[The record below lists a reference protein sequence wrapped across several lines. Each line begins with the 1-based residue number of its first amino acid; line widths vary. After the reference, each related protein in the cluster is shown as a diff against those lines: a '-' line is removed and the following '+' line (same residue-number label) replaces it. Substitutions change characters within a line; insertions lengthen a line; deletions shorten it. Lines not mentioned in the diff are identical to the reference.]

1 MPKSRISDP
10 FYELLV
16 VKASKVK
23 FMGHRTPP
31 ACAEINLTLECSAYL
46 VHKNTSRKEKLQ
58 VEMKILLIEDDPS
71 IFEMIQTRFAQWS
84 LQVVGPKDFQKVM
97 DDFIE
102 QKPQLVLIDIQLPAY
117 DGFHWCR
124 EIRHIS
130 KVPILFLS
138 SRDHPMD
145 MVMAM
150 QMGAD
155 DFVQKPFHMEVLL
168 AKVQAILRRTYDYI
182 EESMD
187 VTRFNGAVIDYARCE
202 IMYEG
207 NLASLTKNELF
218 ILRILVEKADQ
229 IVSRDDLMRKLWD
242 DERFVNDNTLSV
254 NVNRLRTK
262 LEDIGLQEAILTKK
276 GLGYMA
282 VTQGT

>member
-1 MPKSRISDP
+1 
-10 FYELLV
+10 
-16 VKASKVK
+16 
-23 FMGHRTPP
+23 
-31 ACAEINLTLECSAYL
+31 
-46 VHKNTSRKEKLQ
+46 
-58 VEMKILLIEDDPS
+58 MKILLIEDDPS

-102 QKPQLVLIDIQLPAY
+102 QKPQLVLIDIQLPSF

-168 AKVQAILRRTYDYI
+168 AKVQAILRRSYDYI

-187 VTRFNGAVIDYARCE
+187 VTRFNGAVIDYARSE

-229 IVSRDDLMRKLWD
+229 IVSRDDLMRRLWD

-262 LEDIGLQEAILTKK
+262 LEDIGLQEVISTKK

-282 VTQGT
+282 VTQGA